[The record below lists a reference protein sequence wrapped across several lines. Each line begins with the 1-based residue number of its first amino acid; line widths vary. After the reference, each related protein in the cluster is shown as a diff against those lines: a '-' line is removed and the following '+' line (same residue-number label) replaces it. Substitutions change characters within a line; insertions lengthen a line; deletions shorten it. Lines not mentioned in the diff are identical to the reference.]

1 MSLTLLPAFGTPFLL
16 PGLSVTCYVNV
27 LCQIDFPGGLLLFE
41 GKPRSCGS
49 GRKGRWM
56 REKRRGEEGEEEAEE
71 AMSTDP
77 SIRPHGKSR

>member
-41 GKPRSCGS
+41 GKWRSGYEERG
-49 GRKGRWM
+49 GRGR
-56 REKRRGEEGEEEAEE
+56 
-71 AMSTDP
+71 D
-77 SIRPHGKSR
+77 